1 MAKKPVAL
9 IKLQVMA
16 GSATPAPPVGPA
28 LGQHGLNIGEFVKQF
43 NDMTAN
49 MEKMKVSTVIRVY
62 ESGGRRSFTIEVKQA
77 TMSTLIKKALELNKG
92 SATPNTE
99 RVGRLSADQLKAIA
113 EQKMP
118 DLNAA
123 SLSAAMRIVAGTAR
137 SMGVDVDMPEAEEAA

>member
-77 TMSTLIKKALELNKG
+77 TMSTLIRKALGLNKG

-99 RVGRLSADQLKAIA
+99 RVGRLSADQLQAIA
-113 EQKMP
+113 EQKMS